1 MLSLPKVCLSFKKI
15 LLVILEVRMI
25 LLWLQKM
32 VMILAESQLDIC
44 YYYLL
49 FEFDITFLRLLIRSC
64 PITQLINKPLKS
76 QQSGILNCN
85 QNLHTC
91 KKTIYPQG
99 FSFLIESFTYG
110 KCTKNYTLVSS
121 VNFQSLNVQPII

>member
-1 MLSLPKVCLSFKKI
+1 M
-15 LLVILEVRMI
+15 EVRMI

-32 VMILAESQLDIC
+32 VILAESQLDIC

-85 QNLHTC
+85 QNLHD
-91 KKTIYPQG
+91 
-99 FSFLIESFTYG
+99 F
-110 KCTKNYTLVSS
+110 
-121 VNFQSLNVQPII
+121 